1 VIILQL
7 GMALIGAA
15 TTIVVLLPYG
25 VGTALVAA
33 PFGGSLSVLMSAV
46 LINLSKD

>member
-7 GMALIGAA
+7 GTALIGAA
-15 TTIVVLLPYG
+15 TTIAVLLPYG

-46 LINLSKD
+46 LVNLSKD